1 MLYNN
6 LSYANL
12 FRIMHEFLLSL
23 KRWQMSPQV
32 QNPLQ
37 SIADK
42 EAKCIE
48 TCKANAGEKGA
59 KGDDEPSFV

>member
-1 MLYNN
+1 
-6 LSYANL
+6 
-12 FRIMHEFLLSL
+12 MHEFLLSL

-37 SIADK
+37 NIADK

-48 TCKANAGEKGA
+48 TCKANAGEKGP
-59 KGDDEPSFV
+59 KVDDEPSFA